1 MEAIIMDYLA
11 VAWQVYRLRR
21 SFMYRVY
28 NGMHRGI
35 YRAAHVRR
43 YGGSML
49 ISLQR
54 GGAGP
59 RWLIDWHPKPSSLAP
74 YHPALSLD

>member
-1 MEAIIMDYLA
+1 MEAMIMDYLA

-43 YGGSML
+43 YGGVHVDQL
-49 ISLQR
+49 A
-54 GGAGP
+54 AG
-59 RWLIDWHPKPSSLAP
+59 RC
-74 YHPALSLD
+74 